1 MIQGEYNLIKGEI
14 EMRSIKVHNEFV
26 NVVIELGKK
35 YKITDDFY
43 YELEGVIVGI
53 SKYFVCTD
61 GDVSVEE
68 IENVVIRP
76 EDTWDNITVLVD
88 NIFGLSLV
96 Q

>member
-1 MIQGEYNLIKGEI
+1 
-14 EMRSIKVHNEFV
+14 MRSIRVHNEFV
-26 NVVIELGKK
+26 NEVIELGKK

-43 YELEGVIVGI
+43 YELEGVVVGI

-68 IENVVIRP
+68 IENVVIRL

>member
-1 MIQGEYNLIKGEI
+1 
-14 EMRSIKVHNEFV
+14 MRSIKVHNEFV
-26 NVVIELGKK
+26 NGVIELGKK

-43 YELEGVIVGI
+43 YELEGVVVGI

-61 GDVSVEE
+61 VDVSVEE
-68 IENVVIRP
+68 IENVVIRL

>member
-1 MIQGEYNLIKGEI
+1 
-14 EMRSIKVHNEFV
+14 MRSIIVHNEFV
-26 NVVIELGKK
+26 NGMELELGKK

-43 YELEGVIVGI
+43 YELEGVVVGI

-68 IENVVIRP
+68 IENVVIRL

>member
-1 MIQGEYNLIKGEI
+1 
-14 EMRSIKVHNEFV
+14 MRSIRVHNEFV
-26 NVVIELGKK
+26 NGVIELGKK

-96 Q
+96 QWLLWGDSYEYKGC

>member
-1 MIQGEYNLIKGEI
+1 
-14 EMRSIKVHNEFV
+14 MRSIKVHNEFV
-26 NVVIELGKK
+26 NEVIELGKK

-43 YELEGVIVGI
+43 YELEGVVVGI

-68 IENVVIRP
+68 IENVVIRL

>member
-1 MIQGEYNLIKGEI
+1 
-14 EMRSIKVHNEFV
+14 MRSIRVHNEFV
-26 NVVIELGKK
+26 NEVIELGKK

-43 YELEGVIVGI
+43 YELEGVVVGI

-61 GDVSVEE
+61 VDVSVEE
-68 IENVVIRP
+68 VENVVIRP

>member
-1 MIQGEYNLIKGEI
+1 
-14 EMRSIKVHNEFV
+14 MRSIKVHNEFV
-26 NVVIELGKK
+26 NEVIELGKK

-43 YELEGVIVGI
+43 YELESVVVGI

-68 IENVVIRP
+68 IENVVIRL

>member
-1 MIQGEYNLIKGEI
+1 
-14 EMRSIKVHNEFV
+14 MRSIRVHNEF
-26 NVVIELGKK
+26 IDGMELELGKK

-43 YELEGVIVGI
+43 YELEGVVVGI

-68 IENVVIRP
+68 IENVVIRL
-76 EDTWDNITVLVD
+76 EDTWDERRILVND
-88 NIFGLSLV
+88 ISGLSLV

>member
-1 MIQGEYNLIKGEI
+1 
-14 EMRSIKVHNEFV
+14 MRSIKVYNEFV
-26 NVVIELGKK
+26 NEVIELGKK

-43 YELEGVIVGI
+43 YELEGVVVGI

-68 IENVVIRP
+68 IENVVIRL